1 MKIKEIMKLT
11 KTDERF
17 NSIFHFYGD
26 DKSCVYDMLE
36 TAELRKQFS
45 FVKWIYLSTLSQS
58 ALIGI
63 IKENNKVFTM
73 DTDGSTFVLCDS
85 FFEIPFRIIGI
96 YLMEKNFKYYLHN
109 DIENKDYLENLKFY
123 AKWCKDNNIEID
135 QKYLDVLTP

>member
-1 MKIKEIMKLT
+1 MKIKEIITLI
-11 KTDERF
+11 KTEERF
-17 NSIFHFYGD
+17 DNVFHFYGD

-123 AKWCKDNNIEID
+123 AKWCEDNNINID
-135 QKYLDVLTP
+135 QKYLEILK